1 MSYVPLFFFIIFFEF
16 FRKKKQKVDTLS
28 IFGFSYLLGYVITLM
43 LWGLVPEK
51 FSRIP
56 YSLSYNASEQI
67 EVILVFYSAYFL
79 FVAFYY
85 FINLI
90 RFKFLINF
98 YRTENN
104 YINLDKKVLL
114 ICSFFCLIVMFNII
128 YTGGVSDYITAG
140 NEARHNQISFGIG
153 GYLNYFLSASLSVFI
168 LLSFVYTSSNSI
180 SIKSL
185 VFLFA
190 FILFIGMLSR
200 GGRGGIVFSVI
211 YLIIYLYSIDVFRLK
226 LKNVFIVAISSIFI
240 LFVIYNL
247 RNITQNFIAG
257 NEVFYGIDLLSFF
270 ESFSNMVIYPFTYA
284 VHKIFIVSEFYAD
297 PDLYHYPRLGAD
309 IISGFVIVLP
319 GLSGES
325 LGLPILPDIISQTVM
340 GKDNGYIP
348 PGWVGWSL
356 IDGNAPFLFAKLF
369 WSAFFC
375 VLLDKS
381 YRLMS
386 VDLFGKTIYMFLVLF
401 LTDTLFV
408 GTSMNLVRGNIGDI
422 ALILFLFFIPFVRVG
437 KLKLVTCR

>member
-1 MSYVPLFFFIIFFEF
+1 MLYVPLFLFIILFEI
-16 FRKKKQKVDTLS
+16 FRNKKQKVDTLS

-56 YSLSYNASEQI
+56 YSLSYNASERI
-67 EVILVFYSAYFL
+67 EVILVFYAAYIL

-85 FINLI
+85 FINTI
-90 RFKFLINF
+90 KFNFLIKF
-98 YRTENN
+98 YRTNN
-104 YINLDKKVLL
+104 NIVNLDKKVLL
-114 ICSFFCLIVMFNII
+114 ICSFFCLIVIFNII
-128 YTGGVSDYITAG
+128 YTGGISNYISAG
-140 NEARHNQISFGIG
+140 NEARHNQVSFGVG

-168 LLSFVYTSSNSI
+168 LLSFVYTSSKNV
-180 SIKSL
+180 SIKAL
-185 VFLFA
+185 VLLFA

-211 YLIIYLYSIDVFRLK
+211 YLIIYLYSVDIFRLK
-226 LKNVFIVAISSIFI
+226 LKNVFVVVISSIFI

-247 RNITQNFIAG
+247 RNITQNFMAG
-257 NEVFYGIDLLSFF
+257 NEVFYGIDLFSFF
-270 ESFSNMVIYPFTYA
+270 ESFSNVIIYPFTYA
-284 VHKIFIVSEFYAD
+284 VHKIFIVSEFYSD
-297 PDLYHYPRLGAD
+297 PDIYHYPRLGAD

-319 GLSGES
+319 GVSGQS
-325 LGLPILPDIISQTVM
+325 LGLPVLPDIISQTVM

-348 PGWVGWSL
+348 PGWVGWAL
-356 IDGNAPFLFAKLF
+356 IDGNVPFLFLKLF
-369 WSAFFC
+369 CSAFLC

-386 VDLFGKTIYMFLVLF
+386 NDLFGKTIYLFLVLF

-422 ALILFLFFIPFVRVG
+422 TLILFLFFIPFVRVG